1 VRKGMSGN
9 ELGNFFNAEARLSS
23 GQAQRTPSLKKAHT
37 LDAPGSWIDVKGKG
51 LREEEFVSA

>member
-1 VRKGMSGN
+1 MSGN